1 TEYPGQLGLLDR
13 GPGQQPEHRDDGAD
27 RQGEPVADAEAE
39 SQGDQQQAGV
49 RGMAHHRYGP
59 RVTTAW
65 SASTWMKVLKD
76 RPSVSTA
83 QTRRARPTQITTT
96 PAAAK
101 AFGAGA
107 SSAGTQ
113 LRSRMPI
120 QIDPAR
126 VRATITRVPR
136 CGPRRTLRRTGLRQ
150 GRVRSHRTK
159 KT

>member
-1 TEYPGQLGLLDR
+1 
-13 GPGQQPEHRDDGAD
+13 
-27 RQGEPVADAEAE
+27 AEAE

-65 SASTWMKVLKD
+65 SASTWRKVLKD
-76 RPSVSTA
+76 RPSVRTA

-101 AFGAGA
+101 ASGAGV
-107 SSAGTQ
+107 SSAGPQ

-120 QIDPAR
+120 QIDPR
-126 VRATITRVPR
+126 GEGDDHPRATV
-136 CGPRRTLRRTGLRQ
+136 RTHAALTPDQ
-150 GRVRSHRTK
+150 I
-159 KT
+159 